1 MDTPTPDGVE
11 TAVDVDVIGVGNL
24 VPADYPAPDALA
36 TPTDLK
42 SSEVRDVV
50 GAVNPL
56 IAGAIALYLKTKNY
70 HWHVSGPHFRD
81 YHRLFDEQAEQLLA
95 SVDVLAE
102 RVRKLGGTTIR
113 GVGHVRGLQAIEDDD
128 EQFVPAGEMLQ
139 RLLDDNRLIAARQRA
154 AIAICEANRDSVTG
168 NVLQDLLDVTER
180 RVWFLFAAGRDAE

>member
-1 MDTPTPDGVE
+1 MNTPTPAGAGIA
-11 TAVDVDVIGVGNL
+11 TDVDVVGVGNL

-36 TPTDLK
+36 TPTDLT

-113 GVGHVRGLQAIEDDD
+113 SVGHVSGLQAIAADD
-128 EQFVPAGEMLQ
+128 EQVVPAAEMLR

-154 AIAICEANRDSVTG
+154 AIAVCDANRDSVTA
-168 NVLQDLLDVTER
+168 NVLQEQLDGTER
-180 RVWFLFAAGRDAE
+180 RIWFLFETGQGVR

>member
-1 MDTPTPDGVE
+1 MNTPTPAGAGIA
-11 TAVDVDVIGVGNL
+11 TDVDVVGVGNL

-36 TPTDLK
+36 TPTVLK

-50 GAVNPL
+50 GTVNPL
-56 IAGAIALYLKTKNY
+56 IADALALYLKTKNF

-81 YHRLFDEQAEQLLA
+81 YHLLFDEQVEQLLA

-113 GVGHVRGLQAIEDDD
+113 GVGHVSGLQAIEDDD
-128 EQFVPAGEMLQ
+128 EQVVPAGEMLQ

-154 AIAICEANRDSVTG
+154 AIAICDANRDSVTA
-168 NVLQDLLDVTER
+168 NLLQDLLDVTER